1 MMEDLEERILKAIR
15 NVPDFPQKGIQYKD
29 ISTLFLQPGLVK
41 EIVEKG
47 KQILSPYMPEA
58 IAGIESRGFLF
69 GLPLAMAMD
78 IPFVMIRK
86 AGKLPAATFSA
97 EYKLEYG
104 TATVE
109 MHKDALE
116 QGKSVAIVDD
126 VLATGGTAMA
136 AFDLIRQAEAAP
148 VAALFLAE
156 LSFLEG
162 RRLIEAHSGIEV
174 LSMVKY

>member
-1 MMEDLEERILKAIR
+1 MMENLEERILQAIR

-29 ISTLFLQPGLVK
+29 ISTVFLQPGLVK
-41 EIVEKG
+41 DIVEKG
-47 KQILSPYMPEA
+47 KYILSSYKPEA

-69 GLPLAMAMD
+69 GLPLALALD

-86 AGKLPAATFSA
+86 AGKLPSATYSST
-97 EYKLEYG
+97 YQLEYG

-109 MHKDALE
+109 MHTDALE

-136 AFDLIRQAEAAP
+136 AFDLIRQASATP

-162 RRLIEAHSGIEV
+162 RKLIEAQSAMEV
-174 LSMVKY
+174 VSMVKY